1 MQDTPLNPLT
11 PLLNALT
18 PTMEVMEELD
28 IADDRGEEDGGEGD
42 SLAHPLVLPCMDV
55 ITIYGRVALDS
66 PPWGEGESPS
76 HQLPI
81 SYPNALS
88 PYSLDLVTPYLP
100 QQAVSPSPFPRTCG
114 ASSATPT

>member
-1 MQDTPLNPLT
+1 MQDKPLNPLT

-66 PPWGEGESPS
+66 PPWGEGESLVINSPS
-76 HQLPI
+76 RTL
-81 SYPNALS
+81 
-88 PYSLDLVTPYLP
+88 TPYL
-100 QQAVSPSPFPRTCG
+100 RT
-114 ASSATPT
+114 ALTP